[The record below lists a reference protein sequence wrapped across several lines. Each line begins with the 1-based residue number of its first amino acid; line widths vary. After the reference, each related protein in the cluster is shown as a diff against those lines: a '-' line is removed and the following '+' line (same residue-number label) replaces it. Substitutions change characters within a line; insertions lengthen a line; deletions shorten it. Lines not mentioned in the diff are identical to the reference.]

1 VIDVYRTT
9 PADLRRIALERGRTG
24 YVGASD
30 GKQAG
35 QIHHSKAGRTADGRV
50 RQNVP
55 GETKRVEDQM
65 VQQLHTG
72 LPALRRRS
80 HQERFRSMFD
90 RLAVTALDAYR
101 RTGRVEWPTSIQRE
115 LKELAWK
122 NGDPRLTDFGGE
134 DQVYRQVEALTRMYI
149 EKTSNKQK
157 VQDKK
162 KSALD
167 WHGHYST

>member
-1 VIDVYRTT
+1 M
-9 PADLRRIALERGRTG
+9 RRIALERGRKG

-72 LPALRRRS
+72 LPALRRWS

-90 RLAVTALDAYR
+90 RLAVTALEEQR
-101 RTGRVEWPTSIQRE
+101 NGEWRYLKFLQVTS
-115 LKELAWK
+115 LAH
-122 NGDPRLTDFGGE
+122 P
-134 DQVYRQVEALTRMYI
+134 
-149 EKTSNKQK
+149 
-157 VQDKK
+157 
-162 KSALD
+162 
-167 WHGHYST
+167 GHQGKHQPPGP